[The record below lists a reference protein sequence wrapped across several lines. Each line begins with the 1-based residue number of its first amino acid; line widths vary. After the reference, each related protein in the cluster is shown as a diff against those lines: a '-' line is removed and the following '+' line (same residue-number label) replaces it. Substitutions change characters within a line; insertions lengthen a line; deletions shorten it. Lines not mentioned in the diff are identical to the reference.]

1 MTHSVVTGQS
11 VRLRVA
17 SSVFECLVDPI
28 PGTLFDGTNTADSAA
43 FTHVTM
49 QAHRVSQA
57 DIRVRAELG
66 QRLLAGARN
75 NDTAEISRAVDLNAD
90 VNFVDPSTKAIPLYV
105 ATQQGHV
112 DAITTI
118 LALSANI
125 DAKNRHGLTAL
136 LGAIKST
143 QFSPKCR
150 NCVTVLLDSGAN
162 PNEADADGDTPL
174 LAACRFGDCDYIVCR
189 TA

>member
-1 MTHSVVTGQS
+1 M
-11 VRLRVA
+11 
-17 SSVFECLVDPI
+17 